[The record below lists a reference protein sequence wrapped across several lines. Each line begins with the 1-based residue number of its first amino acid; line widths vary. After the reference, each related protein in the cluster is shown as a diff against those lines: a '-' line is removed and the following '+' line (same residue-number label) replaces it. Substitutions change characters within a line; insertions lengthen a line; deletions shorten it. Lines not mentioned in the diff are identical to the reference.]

1 MFGRIFDSM
10 TGRKTLLDDARGDAM
25 MMLNSDR
32 RMFELVMLALKDEAG
47 QQIRNRIMSMDKDI
61 NRQQQVVRK
70 KVFEHLTLSKGH
82 DLRHGLELTI
92 AVIDLERIGDYNKNI
107 SEIVE
112 MMPRSID
119 FGEFEE
125 VYGEIVGLAHDMFD
139 DCITAFSKQ
148 DSAAANAVME
158 KYQRVSN
165 LCDGTL
171 ERVMTN
177 TGDSDV
183 MERQLVALMLL
194 LRYLKRVGAHLKNIA
209 SAIVNPY
216 HRIGFRG

>member
-1 MFGRIFDSM
+1 MFGKIFDSM
-10 TGRKTLLDDARGDAM
+10 AGRKTLLDDAHSDAR

-32 RMFELVMLALKDEAG
+32 RMFELVMLALKDDAS
-47 QQIRNRIMSMDKDI
+47 QQIRNRIMAMDKDI
-61 NRQQQVVRK
+61 NRQQRDVRK
-70 KVFEHLTLSKGH
+70 KVFEHLTLSRGN
-82 DLRHGLELTI
+82 DLLQGLELTI

-107 SEIVE
+107 SELIE
-112 MMPRSID
+112 MMPNSLD

-125 VYGEIVGLAHDMFD
+125 VYGEILGLSHEMFD
-139 DCITAFSKQ
+139 ECIVAFSKH
-148 DSAAANAVME
+148 DTAAANSVME

-171 ERVMTN
+171 EKIISDS
-177 TGDSDV
+177 GDSDA
-183 MERQLVALMLL
+183 MEKRFVALMLL